1 MVMKT
6 KRSVLS
12 ILRGNVPW
20 VVLIVLM
27 VAFNIM
33 SPNFISY
40 RNIYNILIQ
49 NAYLLIAAFGV
60 TLIMMAGEMDLS
72 VGYQI
77 SLVGI
82 LTAKALNTGLP
93 VVLCILMACAIA
105 VAICVLNC
113 LLAKSLGLPLMLISL
128 GTMTICQGLSY
139 VISGAYSF
147 FGFPDSFRFL
157 GQGYIGGVISVPV
170 LIALICF
177 VVLSVMLNRTYF
189 GRYIY
194 AIGSNSEAAS
204 LAGINVFR
212 TMLLIAVIEG
222 LCVGLSTVL
231 VIGKLGSAQSAVG
244 VGTEFVVLT
253 AVILGGVSIRGGEGK
268 LSGSLAGILILAV
281 LSNGMQLAKMGTYV
295 QYIAKGAIMLLAV
308 SFDVYNLR
316 SRSKAPKIR
325 GKETPETAAPAGP
338 KNTEET

>member
-1 MVMKT
+1 MKNR
-6 KRSVLS
+6 KSLFS
-12 ILRGNVPW
+12 LLRGNIPW
-20 VVLIVLM
+20 VILVALVL
-27 VAFNIM
+27 AFNIM
-33 SPNFISY
+33 SPDFISY

-49 NAYLLIAAFGV
+49 NAYLIVVAFGV

-77 SLVGI
+77 SLIGI
-82 LTAKALNTGLP
+82 LTAKALNTGWP
-93 VVLCILMACAIA
+93 VPLCVLLSCVIG
-105 VAICVLNC
+105 VAICMFNC
-113 LLAKSLGLPLMLISL
+113 ILAKKLDLPLLLISL

-147 FGFPDSFRFL
+147 YDFPQNFRFL
-157 GQGYIGGVISVPV
+157 GQGYLFNIVSVPV
-170 LIALICF
+170 LIALVCYIL
-177 VVLSVMLNRTYF
+177 LSVMLNRTYF

-194 AIGSNSEAAS
+194 ALGSNTEAAN
-204 LAGINVFR
+204 LAGINVQR
-212 TMLLIAVIEG
+212 TLLSIAAIEG
-222 LCVGLSTVL
+222 LCIGLSTVL
-231 VIGKLGSAQSAVG
+231 IIGKLGSAQSNVG

-295 QYIAKGAIMLLAV
+295 QYIAKGAIMLFAV

-316 SRSKAPKIR
+316 RRNKAPQIAPKR
-325 GKETPETAAPAGP
+325 TSGPEHPASDQP
-338 KNTEET
+338 K

>member
-1 MVMKT
+1 MKAKKT
-6 KRSVLS
+6 ILS

-20 VVLIVLM
+20 VVLIALVL
-27 VAFNIM
+27 AFNIM
-33 SPNFISY
+33 SPSFISY

-49 NAYLLIAAFGV
+49 NSYLIVVAFGV

-77 SLVGI
+77 SLIGI
-82 LTAKALNTGLP
+82 LTAKALNAGWP
-93 VVLCILMACAIA
+93 
-105 VAICVLNC
+105 VAICVLMSCVIGVAICILNC
-113 LLAKSLGLPLMLISL
+113 LMAKKLGLPLLLISL
-128 GTMTICQGLSY
+128 GTMTICQGMSY

-147 FGFPDSFRFL
+147 YDFPDSFRFL
-157 GQGYIGGVISVPV
+157 GQGYIANVISVPV

-194 AIGSNSEAAS
+194 ALGSNAEAAN
-204 LAGINVFR
+204 LAGINVSR
-212 TMLLIAVIEG
+212 TLLSIAAIEG
-222 LCVGLSTVL
+222 ICIGLSTVL
-231 VIGKLGSAQSAVG
+231 VIGKLGSAQSNVG

-281 LSNGMQLAKMGTYV
+281 LSNGMQLAKLGTYV
-295 QYIAKGAIMLLAV
+295 QYIAKGTIMLFAV

-316 SRSKAPKIR
+316 RRNKAPKISAKHT
-325 GKETPETAAPAGP
+325 GAESSLP
-338 KNTEET
+338 KSEDKL

>member
-1 MVMKT
+1 MKS
-6 KRSVLS
+6 KKSALS
-12 ILRGNVPW
+12 LLRGNIPW
-20 VVLIVLM
+20 VVLVALVL
-27 VAFNIM
+27 AFNIM

-49 NAYLLIAAFGV
+49 NAYLIVVAFGV

-77 SLVGI
+77 SLIGI
-82 LTAKALNTGLP
+82 LTAKALNAGWP
-93 VVLCILMACAIA
+93 VAVCVLMACVIG

-113 LLAKSLGLPLMLISL
+113 LIAKKLGLPLLLISL

-147 FGFPDSFRFL
+147 YDFPESFRFL
-157 GQGYIGGVISVPV
+157 GQGYIFNVVSVPV

-177 VVLSVMLNRTYF
+177 IILSIMLNRTYF

-194 AIGSNSEAAS
+194 ALGSNAEAAN
-204 LAGINVFR
+204 LAGINVPR
-212 TMLLIAVIEG
+212 TLISIAAIEG
-222 LCVGLSTVL
+222 VCIGLSTVL
-231 VIGKLGSAQSAVG
+231 IIGKLGSAQSNVG

-281 LSNGMQLAKMGTYV
+281 LSNGMQLAKLGTYV
-295 QYIAKGAIMLLAV
+295 QYIAKGAIMLFAV

-316 SRSKAPKIR
+316 RRNKAPKL
-325 GKETPETAAPAGP
+325 TAKREADSHSEP
-338 KNTEET
+338 NNEHSDQ